1 MSNLTFR
8 LASGR
13 VLLLHE
19 PLTPEELEEAQ
30 SPAGMAVLEAVAD
43 RIAKRA
49 TLEVQEGHPD
59 YERILREHGIDPKKE

>member
-1 MSNLTFR
+1 MSNLTFT

-49 TLEVQEGHPD
+49 TLEVQEGDPE
-59 YERILREHGIDPKKE
+59 YARILKQHGL